1 MVTTVEV
8 LKEQEKE
15 MDQGQ
20 GWSFIIRLYVLCNFV
35 DFVNEVVEFDYSYD
49 INLR

>member
-1 MVTTVEV
+1 MEV

-20 GWSFIIRLYVLCNFV
+20 GWSFIKAVMYVLCNFV
-35 DFVNEVVEFDYSYD
+35 DFVNEVVEFDYSYG